1 MLVNILLGIATI
13 STFFSYLPQTIKILR
28 NKTASDLSISSWI
41 LGVISSLS
49 YFLYAILCSNEFML
63 KVVATTEFIFCLLIL
78 VLTIIYR
85 KPSVGNRL
93 RIFIRNKF
101 NK

>member
-41 LGVISSLS
+41 LWVISSLS
-49 YFLYAILCSNEFML
+49 YFLYAFLCSNEFML
-63 KVVATTEFIFCLLIL
+63 KVVTTTEFIFISFCYIPS
-78 VLTIIYR
+78 IPIDSWESIR
-85 KPSVGNRL
+85 KW
-93 RIFIRNKF
+93 IT
-101 NK
+101 

>member
-41 LGVISSLS
+41 LWVISSL
-49 YFLYAILCSNEFML
+49 
-63 KVVATTEFIFCLLIL
+63 
-78 VLTIIYR
+78 
-85 KPSVGNRL
+85 
-93 RIFIRNKF
+93 
-101 NK
+101 

>member
-41 LGVISSLS
+41 LWVIR
-49 YFLYAILCSNEFML
+49 Y
-63 KVVATTEFIFCLLIL
+63 
-78 VLTIIYR
+78 
-85 KPSVGNRL
+85 
-93 RIFIRNKF
+93 
-101 NK
+101 

>member
-1 MLVNILLGIATI
+1 MVGNILLGIVSICTMI
-13 STFFSYLPQTIKILR
+13 SYLPQAIKLIK
-28 NKTASDLSISSWI
+28 NKKSSDLSINSWI
-41 LGVISSLS
+41 LWVISSLS

-63 KVVATTEFIFCLLIL
+63 KVVTTTEFIFCLLIL

-85 KPSVGNRL
+85 KPSISNRI